1 MPRQRS
7 PQRDKAFEIW
17 KNSGGKKQPKDIAS
31 ELGVSDVQVR
41 KWKSEDKWDGEK
53 KGNVTKKKIKSVPKK
68 KSNVT
73 KPKPSIVPN
82 QMSVGVTAVF
92 SAPDNVELTEKED
105 LFCKFFVVNMN
116 ATQAAI
122 KAGYS
127 PNSARGIGYEN
138 LTKQHIRAEVERLKA
153 IRNQAIMLSE
163 DDIVERQMRIAFA
176 DMTDFLRFGSR
187 EVLKYDKEGN
197 EFTEYVNYIDL
208 NRSTDVDGGLISEIK
223 QGVSGISFKLES
235 RDKAMKWLSDYFE
248 INPEH
253 KHRKW
258 YDSEKLKLSKEEL
271 THRKETDSLRY
282 F

>member
-1 MPRQRS
+1 MPRKRS
-7 PQRDKAFEIW
+7 PQRGKAFEIW
-17 KNSGGKKQPKDIAS
+17 KDSGGKKPLKDIAIDI
-31 ELGVSDVQVR
+31 GVSDSQVR
-41 KWKSEDKWDGEK
+41 KWKNEDNWEECLNGNISK
-53 KGNVTKKKIKSVPKK
+53 KNIKGVPKK

-73 KPKPSIVPN
+73 KPKTVDVSRQI
-82 QMSVGVTAVF
+82 SAGVGAVF
-92 SAPDNVELTEKED
+92 SAPENVELTEKED
-105 LFCKFFVVNMN
+105 LFCKFFVNNRN

-127 PNSARGIGYEN
+127 PVSAKSIGYEN
-138 LTKQHIRAEVERLKA
+138 LTKPHIRAEVERLKA

-187 EVLKYDKEGN
+187 EVLRYDKEGN
-197 EFTEYVNYIDL
+197 EYAEFVNYIDL
-208 NRSTDVDGGLISEIK
+208 NRSTDVDGGLISEIR
-223 QGVSGISFKLES
+223 QGVNGVSFKLES

-248 INPEH
+248 MNPEH

-258 YDSEKLKLSKEEL
+258 YDNEKLKLNKAEL
-271 THRKETDSLRY
+271 EHRKELDSLRY